1 MSTVG
6 KVRQKVIKCK
16 AAIAWEAGNPFSIEE
31 VEVAPPKEHEIRV
44 KIVAT
49 GVCRSDAHAVSPSFK
64 EGLFPVIL
72 GHEGAGIVESTGPGV
87 TRFKPGDKVIPL
99 YVPQC
104 GQCKFCLSPKTNLC
118 EKISKIKTPISDQD
132 LMPDGT
138 SRFTCKGKQIY
149 HFMGTSTFSE
159 YTVVAET
166 SLVKIDAA
174 APLDK
179 VCLIGCGFSTGYGA
193 SLNTAKVEPGST
205 CAVFGLG
212 GVGLSAVM
220 GCKAAGASRIFAID
234 INKDK
239 FSLAKELGAT
249 DCLNPQDFKKPIQE
263 VIIEM
268 SNGGVDFAIECIG
281 NVAVMKAALEC
292 TTVGWGTCTIVG
304 VALGGQSIPVS
315 PMQLIMGKKINA
327 TFFGGW
333 KSVDSIPKLVSD
345 YMAKKFSL
353 DALVTYTLPFDK
365 INDAFDLMYEGKSNR
380 TVLVF

>member
-1 MSTVG
+1 MSTLG
-6 KVRQKVIKCK
+6 KVIKCK
-16 AAIAWEAGNPFSIEE
+16 AAIAWEAGKPFSIEE
-31 VEVAPPKEHEIRV
+31 VEVAPPKNHEIRV
-44 KIVAT
+44 KIAAT
-49 GVCRSDAHAVSPSFK
+49 GVCHTDAHAVNPCFK
-64 EGLFPVIL
+64 AGLFPVIL

-87 TRFKPGDKVIPL
+87 TKFKPGDKVIPL
-99 YVPQC
+99 YMPQC
-104 GQCKFCLSPKTNLC
+104 GNCKFCLSPKTNLC

-166 SLVKIDAA
+166 SLAKIDAA
-174 APLDK
+174 SPLDK

-193 SLNTAKVEPGST
+193 AINTAKVEPGSI
-205 CAVFGLG
+205 CVVFGLG

-220 GCKAAGASRIFAID
+220 GCKAAGASRILGID
-234 INKDK
+234 INTNK
-239 FSLAKELGAT
+239 FALAKELGAT
-249 DCLNPQDFKKPIQE
+249 DCLNPRDFKKPIQE

-268 SNGGVDFAIECIG
+268 TNGGVDFAIECIG
-281 NVAVMKAALEC
+281 NIDVMKAATEC
-292 TTVGWGTCTIVG
+292 TSVGWGSCTLVG
-304 VALGGQSIPVS
+304 VPAGGESVPVS
-315 PMQLIMGKKINA
+315 PMKLIMGRKINA

-333 KSVDSIPKLVSD
+333 KSVECVPKLVTD
-345 YMAKKFSL
+345 YMAKKFNL

-365 INDAFDLMYEGKSNR
+365 LNEAFDLMHEGKSIR